1 MKIKM
6 KKILIILLF
15 VLCFVASFA
24 YFNFGVSEKYETQL
38 EGLNPNQEENLIAIK
53 KKKDI
58 DRNKK
63 IALIVIFL
71 SSIGIYGISIIKTK
85 KEEKF

>member
-24 YFNFGVSEKYETQL
+24 YFNLGVSEKYETQL
-38 EGLNPNQEENLIAIK
+38 EGLNPNQEEMLISIK

-58 DRNKK
+58 DRSKK

>member
-6 KKILIILLF
+6 KKMLIILLF

-24 YFNFGVSEKYETQL
+24 YFNLGVSEKYETQL
-38 EGLNPNQEENLIAIK
+38 EGLNPNQEEMLISIK

-58 DRNKK
+58 DRSKK
-63 IALIVIFL
+63 IALIVILL

>member
-6 KKILIILLF
+6 KKMLIILLF

-24 YFNFGVSEKYETQL
+24 YFNLGVSEKYETQL
-38 EGLNPNQEENLIAIK
+38 EGLNPNQEEMLISIK

-58 DRNKK
+58 DRSKK

>member
-1 MKIKM
+1 MKIKI
-6 KKILIILLF
+6 KKMLIILLF

-24 YFNFGVSEKYETQL
+24 YFNLGVSEKYETQL
-38 EGLNPNQEENLIAIK
+38 EGLNPNQEEMLISIK

-58 DRNKK
+58 DRSKK

>member
-24 YFNFGVSEKYETQL
+24 YFNLGVSEKYETQL
-38 EGLNPNQEENLIAIK
+38 EGLNPNQEEMLISIK